1 VHDGRHLEQRAFVS
15 GSMLPALEVEQ
26 VLLAFQAAAVA
37 GEVTRGSDDA
47 VAGHDDADRV
57 ASIGQA
63 DRPGGAGASDPLGE
77 LAVGPCFAV
86 RDLPQSGPHGALKRG
101 TDEIHRQVEL
111 GALAAEVL
119 IQLPDH
125 LGERG
130 GVRLAERRFWRSVLL
145 QVHVQTAELA
155 VQRDQGE
162 RADGTVLHSV
172 N

>member
-1 VHDGRHLEQRAFVS
+1 VS
-15 GSMLPALEVEQ
+15 TALEVEQ

-57 ASIGQA
+57 ASVGQA

-86 RDLPQSGPHGALKRG
+86 RDLPQSGPHDALKRG
-101 TDEIHRQVEL
+101 ADEIERQVEL
-111 GALAAEVL
+111 GALPTEIL

-125 LGERG
+125 PGERS
-130 GVRLAERRFWRSVLL
+130 GVRLAERRFWRPVPL
-145 QVHVQTAELA
+145 QVHIQAGEDA
-155 VQRDQGE
+155 VERYQGK
-162 RADGTVLHSV
+162 RTDWTVLHTV

>member
-1 VHDGRHLEQRAFVS
+1 
-15 GSMLPALEVEQ
+15 

-37 GEVTRGSDDA
+37 GEVTGGADDT
-47 VAGHDDADRV
+47 VARHDDADRI
-57 ASIGQA
+57 ASIGQT
-63 DRPGGAGASDPLGE
+63 DRPGAAGASDPLGE
-77 LAVGPCFAV
+77 LAVGPRFAV
-86 RDLPQSGPHGALKRG
+86 RDLLQSGPHCALKRG
-101 TDEIHRQVEL
+101 ADESHRQVEL
-111 GALAAEVL
+111 GTLAAEVL

-130 GVRLAERRFWRSVLL
+130 GVRLAEGRVWRPVSL

-162 RADGTVLHSV
+162 RADGTVLHGV